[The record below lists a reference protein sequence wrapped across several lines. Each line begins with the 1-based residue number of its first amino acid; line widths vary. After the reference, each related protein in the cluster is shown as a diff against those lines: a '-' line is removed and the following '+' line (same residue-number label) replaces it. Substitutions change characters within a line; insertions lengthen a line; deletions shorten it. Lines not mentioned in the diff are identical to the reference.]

1 MEIKD
6 SGERREFSTGSV
18 RDLSEGKGRFD
29 LMPMDVLATL
39 SGDSVIAYISAFMEN
54 GEVQN
59 LQDAYY
65 NFVYDEFTS
74 EAAAWLALAKHFEK
88 GMKKYGPDNWRK
100 GIPASSYCDSA
111 LRHYCKHNAGYDDEP
126 HAVACLWNIVCCLW
140 TIKHKPELNCYKK

>member
-39 SGDSVIAYISAFMEN
+39 SGDSVIACISAFMED
-54 GEVQN
+54 GEVQH

-65 NFVYDEFTS
+65 NLVYNEFAS

-100 GIPASSYCDSA
+100 GIPVSSYCDSA
-111 LRHYCKHNAGYDDEP
+111 LRHWCKHKAGYDDEP

-140 TIKHKPELNCYKK
+140 TIKHIPELNSFKK